1 MKRAAIPAVIV
12 AALLAA
18 SNLLVTALLDLGDAE
33 ALYVCYGRHLQLSY
47 LDHPPLIGWAI
58 GLAER
63 VLGPTAWAPRSISLI
78 SMLLAVLFGWL
89 LARDLYGERAAAWSA
104 PLLLA
109 TPAFAIGT
117 VAAAPDALLA
127 AIWMAF
133 CWQLCRAAREPR
145 SGTLRERYGRPVLLG
160 VLAGLGFL
168 AKHTGVM
175 LVLGALVFSS
185 TRQGRRWLR
194 RPVFWL
200 AAAIALALASPVL
213 FWNASHGWAGAQH
226 RLVWTQGEAGFS
238 LRNLGALLG
247 GQLLYIGPLTLVLI
261 GAGALRAWRTR
272 HRPEIAALLAVS
284 LPTLVAGYLLVL
296 WSPVA
301 EPHWPAVGYL
311 PLLIAA
317 AGAVA
322 EGGRRLRAAAR
333 WAVGLGAAALA
344 ALHVLVSTPLLPA
357 LMPAESYEPRY
368 DLANEL
374 RGWEEAAAAI
384 RDIRPRPSLV
394 VAAHYT
400 LCAQL
405 ERVLWR
411 ADDPPVRCV
420 TDEIDD
426 FDFWY
431 EPLGAPPP
439 GSWLVTDNRFGH
451 EVDEVFGGAV
461 QAGRGIDVV
470 VERGG
475 RAVRRF
481 ELVDLV
487 PPRADDRTGSP
498 GGRSAPP
505 AQDQDDGR
513 QREQGECG
521 DDGSQHE

>member
-1 MKRAAIPAVIV
+1 MKRAAIPALIV

-47 LDHPPLIGWAI
+47 LDHPPLIGWTI
-58 GLAER
+58 GLAES
-63 VLGPTAWAPRSISLI
+63 VLGPTAWAPRSVSLF

-117 VAAAPDALLA
+117 VAAAPDALLT
-127 AIWMAF
+127 AIWIAF

-145 SGTLRERYGRPVLLG
+145 PRSFRELYARPALLG
-160 VLAGLGFL
+160 ALAGAGFV

-175 LVLGALVFSS
+175 LALGALVFVSIG
-185 TRQGRRWLR
+185 QGRRWLR
-194 RPVFWL
+194 RPGFWL

-213 FWNASHGWAGAQH
+213 AWNARHGWAGALH

-247 GQLLYIGPLTLVLI
+247 GQLLYIGPPTLALI

-272 HRPEIAALLAVS
+272 HRPEIAVLLAVS
-284 LPTLVAGYLLVL
+284 LPTLAAGYLLVL

-322 EGGRRLRAAAR
+322 DGGRRLRTAAK
-333 WAVGLGAAALA
+333 WAIGLGAAALA
-344 ALHVLVSTPLLPA
+344 ALHLLVSTPLLPA
-357 LMPAESYEPRY
+357 LTPAESYEPRY

-374 RGWEEAAAAI
+374 RGWQETAAAI
-384 RDIRPRPSLV
+384 RDIDPRPSVV

-411 ADDPPVRCV
+411 PDDPPVRCV

-431 EPLGAPPP
+431 EPLGDPPP
-439 GSWLVTDNRFGH
+439 GSWLVIDNRFEH
-451 EVDEVFGGAV
+451 EAEGVFGGAAR
-461 QAGRGIDVV
+461 AGRGIDVI

-481 ELVDLV
+481 ELVELV
-487 PPRADDRTGSP
+487 PTRAAGRSGSP
-498 GGRSAPP
+498 GGRPAPR

-513 QREQGECG
+513 QREQGQAG
-521 DDGSQHE
+521 DDRAQHE